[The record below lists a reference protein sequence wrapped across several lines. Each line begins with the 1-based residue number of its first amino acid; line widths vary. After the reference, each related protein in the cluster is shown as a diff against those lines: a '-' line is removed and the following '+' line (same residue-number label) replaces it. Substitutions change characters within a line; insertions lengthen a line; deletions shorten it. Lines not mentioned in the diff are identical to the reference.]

1 MKTIPKMFS
10 KKGFNYKQVKREGM
24 KAIFEQSK
32 KGQDGI
38 SFEVVK
44 INKHNGYELG
54 GQKIPA
60 GEAYPGTSQWGIAGW
75 TYQNIKDAEVK
86 YKKLK

>member
-1 MKTIPKMFS
+1 MKTIPKTFN
-10 KKGFNYKQVKREGM
+10 KKGFNYKQIKRDGM

-32 KGQDGI
+32 KGQDSV

-44 INKHNGYELG
+44 ISKHNGYELG
-54 GQKIPA
+54 GQKIPP

-75 TYQNIKDAEVK
+75 TFQDLKSAEGRF
-86 YKKLK
+86 KKL